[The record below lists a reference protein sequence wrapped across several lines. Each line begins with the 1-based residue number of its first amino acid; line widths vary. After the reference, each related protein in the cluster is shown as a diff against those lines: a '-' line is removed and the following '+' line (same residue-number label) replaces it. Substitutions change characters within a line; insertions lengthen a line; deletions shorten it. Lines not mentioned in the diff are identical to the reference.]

1 MTEPT
6 EEDKTDDESETQPLI
21 KPKKVR
27 SPEQLEVLKR
37 AREKALEIR
46 RENAKLHKAEK
57 EIERREKET
66 KLNDRKEKVAK
77 YEQETVATAPRIK
90 KKKKVVYV
98 EESESSESEEE
109 EVVSK
114 KKRKEPKKVEPKKT
128 NDNYAKLYNQMF
140 SFV

>member
-27 SPEQLEVLKR
+27 SPEQLEVLKK

-46 RENAKLHKAEK
+46 RENAKLRRAEK
-57 EIERREKET
+57 EIQRREKEN

-77 YEQETVATAPRIK
+77 YEQETVAKAPRIK
-90 KKKKVVYV
+90 KKKKVVY
-98 EESESSESEEE
+98 ESESSESEEE
-109 EVVSK
+109 EVVPK
-114 KKRKEPKKVEPKKT
+114 KKKKKPKEPKPKQT